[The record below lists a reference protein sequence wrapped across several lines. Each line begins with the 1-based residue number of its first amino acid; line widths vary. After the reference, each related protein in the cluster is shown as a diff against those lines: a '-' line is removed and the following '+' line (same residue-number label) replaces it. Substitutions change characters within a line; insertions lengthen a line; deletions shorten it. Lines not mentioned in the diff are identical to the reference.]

1 MRRNSVKRFREI
13 IKVLGSY
20 GFGSIIDY
28 KFNKQNKLPV
38 NLRKAFEELGPT
50 FIKIGQILSTRP
62 DLLSSEYIIE
72 LSKLQDS
79 VIPEDIETIKKIF
92 FDEFLISTTDC
103 FEKFY
108 EKPLASASIS
118 QVHKATLKDGRD
130 VVVKVQRPDI
140 AEKMKLDIS
149 ILTRIVKFAK
159 AKFSEALID
168 PEEALHEILLTTEL
182 ELDFK
187 NEVQNMNTFKNFNK
201 DVAFLYV
208 PYVVQDLSSTKVIT
222 MERIN
227 GFKVDDMKKLLI
239 GHYDLED
246 LGKKLALSYLKQVLQ
261 DGFFH
266 GDPHPGNIFICEGKI
281 CFIDFG
287 IMGKLSN
294 SLKLTLND
302 MITAVAFSDI
312 NKMISSIL
320 SIGIKKG
327 YVNRNKLYEDLNYL
341 ILNYLSVSLNNI
353 QISVM
358 LSEIFDIARQNNIR
372 LPRDFILLIRALVI
386 LEGVIA
392 IIAPDIKIIDIAVP
406 YVKANNK
413 FSLFTQIDFNTI
425 LIHSYSFMKDSFKLP
440 SKIIEL
446 SDSLISGRAK
456 LQLEHKNLS
465 TPISELNKGIN
476 RLVFALIIS
485 STIIGSSTLL
495 NSNIG
500 PKIYNISLIGIT
512 GFMTAAFM
520 GFWLL
525 ISIIKSGKI

>member
-38 NLRKAFEELGPT
+38 NLRQAFEELGPT

-92 FDEFLISTTDC
+92 FDEFLVSTTDC

-140 AEKMKLDIS
+140 AEKMKLDIT
-149 ILTRIVKFAK
+149 ILTRIVKFTK

-187 NEVQNMNTFKNFNK
+187 NEVKNMNTFKNFNK